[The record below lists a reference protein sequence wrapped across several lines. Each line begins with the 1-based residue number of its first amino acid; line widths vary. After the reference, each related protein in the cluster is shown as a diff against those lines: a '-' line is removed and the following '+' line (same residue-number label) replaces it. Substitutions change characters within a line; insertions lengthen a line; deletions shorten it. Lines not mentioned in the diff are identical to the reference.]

1 MAKFLVEATYSD
13 EGLVG
18 LRADGAAKRLR
29 DVKAAAKSVGAKVEA
44 CYFSFGDSDV
54 ILLVDAPDN
63 IAAAAISVA
72 ATSSGTVSLRT
83 TPLLTIEEMDKALT
97 TVGTVKYRPAGGAE

>member
-18 LRADGAAKRLR
+18 LRADGAAKRVR
-29 DVKAAAKSVGAKVEA
+29 AKRADLWIS
-44 CYFSFGDSDV
+44 GDSDV

-97 TVGTVKYRPAGGAE
+97 TVGKVKYRPAGGAE